1 MMQLANTLPNLE
13 TKRRIAERSEHGCG
27 GYSTLFRKE
36 LADHLHSVR
45 FWLIFA
51 LIALTSFVSLAGAI
65 SEISGSSAS
74 SKEMMF
80 LYLYSASS
88 GSIPSMASF
97 MAYLAPLMGIVL
109 GFDAISREKSQ
120 GTIARLVSQPIH
132 RDAVITAKFLA
143 GAAVIALILFSTGI
157 MMGAVGMV
165 SIGLVPSA
173 EEAGRVFCFLML
185 AWIYT
190 ALWLGFAIFC
200 SVVCRHAAT
209 GALITIGAWIFL
221 TVFASMIADIIANLV
236 YSTDGMEGFYNTYS
250 NYSLKLTL
258 YRISP
263 YYLFCEAASTL
274 LNPSVRSL
282 SVLTMSSYSGA
293 VASYL
298 SLDQSLLLIWPHI
311 VCMAA
316 LCMAAFTGAY
326 VSFMRREIRS

>member
-1 MMQLANTLPNLE
+1 MKTLPG
-13 TKRRIAERSEHGCG
+13 RRAQKEIFERGAHERG

-36 LADHLHSVR
+36 LADHFHSVR

-65 SEISGSSAS
+65 SQIAGSAAS

-88 GSIPSMASF
+88 SSVPSMASF
-97 MAYLAPLMGIVL
+97 LAYLAPLMGIVL

-120 GTIARLVSQPIH
+120 GTLTRLISQPIH

-143 GAAVIALILFSTGI
+143 GAAAIALILFFTGI
-157 MMGAVGMV
+157 TAGAAGMV

-173 EEAGRVFCFLML
+173 EEVGRVLCFLML
-185 AWIYT
+185 TWIYT

-209 GALITIGAWIFL
+209 GALITIGTWIFL
-221 TVFASMIADIIANLV
+221 TVFASMIAEIIANLV
-236 YSTDGMEGFYNTYS
+236 YSTEGMEGFYNTYS

-298 SLDQSLLLIWPHI
+298 SLDQSLLLVWPHI
-311 VCMAA
+311 VCMIA
-316 LCMAAFTGAY
+316 LSMAAFTGAY

>member
-1 MMQLANTLPNLE
+1 MQPVKTLPALE
-13 TKRRIAERSEHGCG
+13 AKKRAAVRNEYGHG
-27 GYSTLFRKE
+27 GYITLFRKE
-36 LADHLHSVR
+36 LADHFHSVR
-45 FWLIFA
+45 FWLVFA

-65 SEISGSSAS
+65 SEISGSASS

-88 GSIPSMASF
+88 SSIPSMGSF

-109 GFDAISREKSQ
+109 GFDAITKEKSQ
-120 GTIARLVSQPIH
+120 GTLTRLISQPIH

-143 GAAVIALILFSTGI
+143 GSCIIALIIFFTGI
-157 MMGAVGMV
+157 MTGAVGMV
-165 SIGLVPSA
+165 SIGLVPSV
-173 EEAGRVFCFLML
+173 EEIGRVMCFLIL
-185 AWIYT
+185 TWVYT

-200 SVVCRHAAT
+200 SVVCKHAAT

-221 TVFASMIADIIANLV
+221 TVFASMIAGIIANLV
-236 YSTDGMEGFYNTYS
+236 YPTEGMEGFYNTYS

-258 YRISP
+258 YRVSP

-293 VASYL
+293 IASYL
-298 SLDQSLLLIWPHI
+298 SLDQSLLLVWPHI
-311 VCMAA
+311 VCMIA
-316 LCMAAFTGAY
+316 LSMAAFTGAY